1 MSNFSTNCIRSSSD
15 RWGRYEGRQQ
25 QSSAMERSSRH
36 NPPRLQNNSNQ
47 LTWVPNYQEK
57 FHLPNRLQLPAPA
70 LWLRSYPAQNQ
81 FTLFNS
87 FLGGKKKVTASVGS
101 AEVEPGDMR
110 PKLHTAQVPPADGAV
125 WKEQEEGPAAPPA
138 ARSSALC
145 GPLPLGST
153 AAAGQSSVQC

>member
-1 MSNFSTNCIRSSSD
+1 MVKVLPST
-15 RWGRYEGRQQ
+15 EPVH
-25 QSSAMERSSRH
+25 A
-36 NPPRLQNNSNQ
+36 
-47 LTWVPNYQEK
+47 
-57 FHLPNRLQLPAPA
+57 LQL
-70 LWLRSYPAQNQ
+70 LS
-81 FTLFNS
+81 
-87 FLGGKKKVTASVGS
+87 GGKKKKVTASVGS